1 MPRYHAYTEYH
12 DSIVSWDGDADSA
25 ADAAIE
31 AAREYKI
38 PGTFMVI
45 QGTAVSVEIKQETT
59 YVAVSTGSNGR

>member
-1 MPRYHAYTEYH
+1 MLTAPPTPR
-12 DSIVSWDGDADSA
+12 SRPPG
-25 ADAAIE
+25 
-31 AAREYKI
+31 EYKI